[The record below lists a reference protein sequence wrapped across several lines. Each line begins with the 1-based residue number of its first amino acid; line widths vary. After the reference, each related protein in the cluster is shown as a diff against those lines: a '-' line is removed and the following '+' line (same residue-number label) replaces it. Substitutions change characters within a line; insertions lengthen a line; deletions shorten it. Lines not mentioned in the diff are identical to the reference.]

1 MSIFWEVVDPLPF
14 TAVNFHFGMN
24 LYRRTLAILLII
36 HLCKK
41 MSEKFCLK
49 WNDFHSNVSKS
60 FGLFRNEE
68 YLHDVTIVGN
78 DNRQVPAHK
87 LVLSACS
94 EYFRNI
100 FKNNKHPQTLVCIDG
115 IASEELGNIM
125 DYIYNGEVQIFQE
138 SLDRFLSI
146 AQRLQLNGLIGND
159 NENVHVKENEM
170 KEVFEEENDNLTSVY
185 QEKMENQITN
195 KSIVGQTQAQR
206 KIRNTNEKQTI
217 AINGEDN
224 IEIDSKVNEY
234 LETLSDGSLKCTLCG
249 KIASKTNMKQSIKQN
264 MTNHVETHLDGVSY
278 RCQICGKDF
287 RSKNSL
293 NNHKSLFH
301 RPNK

>member
-1 MSIFWEVVDPLPF
+1 
-14 TAVNFHFGMN
+14 
-24 LYRRTLAILLII
+24 
-36 HLCKK
+36 

-206 KIRNTNEKQTI
+206 KIRITNEKQTI